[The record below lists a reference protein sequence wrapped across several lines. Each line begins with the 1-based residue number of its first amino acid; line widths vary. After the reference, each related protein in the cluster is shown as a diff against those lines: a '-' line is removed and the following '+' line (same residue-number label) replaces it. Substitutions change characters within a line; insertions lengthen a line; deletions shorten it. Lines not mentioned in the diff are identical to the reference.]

1 MGFKIG
7 DSVII
12 ARNTHPAFKNRKRF
26 YKKNFIG
33 KRAIIIKIDE
43 RTQGFQTL
51 LKFED
56 EETEKMNIND
66 GGYLFLGR
74 DLDKI

>member
-1 MGFKIG
+1 MRLRIG

-12 ARNTHPAFKNRKRF
+12 SRNTHPAFRNAKRF

-33 KRAIIIKIDE
+33 KRATVIRIDE
-43 RTQGFQTL
+43 KVQGFQVL

-56 EETEKMNIND
+56 EETEKMNIAD
-66 GGYLFLGR
+66 GGYLFEGR
-74 DLDKI
+74 DLDKT